1 MSIKKAQK
9 HLSKDPILKKIIKIH
24 PPFEWPKTGDVF
36 TDLVDSIISQQLS
49 VASAA
54 SIYARFKKL
63 FKTKITPKKTMA
75 LTIDQLK
82 SIGLSGP
89 KSNYVQ
95 NVATAIISGDLDI
108 DKLHKSTNEEV
119 VEQLTSIKGI
129 GPWSAN
135 MILMFSLDRRVVFP
149 VGDLGIRSAMN
160 KLYKMD
166 REDHKA
172 MIKLAEKW
180 SPHRT
185 LASRYLWKSLG

>member
-1 MSIKKAQK
+1 
-9 HLSKDPILKKIIKIH
+9 
-24 PPFEWPKTGDVF
+24 
-36 TDLVDSIISQQLS
+36 
-49 VASAA
+49 
-54 SIYARFKKL
+54 
-63 FKTKITPKKTMA
+63 MA

-135 MILMFSLDRRVVFP
+135 MILMFSLDRRDVFP

>member
-1 MSIKKAQK
+1 MVFV
-9 HLSKDPILKKIIKIH
+9 LKKIIKIH

-135 MILMFSLDRRVVFP
+135 MILMFSLDRRDVFP